1 MSEPPAI
8 TGAHRGAAPA
18 GPSTA
23 GKMVNFVV
31 FQAVWFICVYGAA
44 DARPWIGP
52 VAAAA
57 LLPINLFF
65 CPRPAAELRLW
76 AVAGLLGLLLDTA
89 LHSSGWIGF
98 PAAASPGGDAALPPE
113 GAALRL
119 APVWIVTLWVAF
131 GSLLNS
137 SLTWLRGRP
146 LLTVLL
152 SAIGGPLSFWSG
164 TRIGATSV
172 PGGSM
177 GYAALSI
184 EYAVAVPLLMLA
196 SRSLIGAVHRRA
208 VPAHVDTPI
217 AATPHG
223 QSLEGGNE
231 RQ

>member
-1 MSEPPAI
+1 MSEPPGTTSAAG
-8 TGAHRGAAPA
+8 GAPPA

-23 GKMVNFVV
+23 GKLVNFVA

-152 SAIGGPLSFWSG
+152 SDDEARLVHG
-164 TRIGATSV
+164 RDEV
-172 PGGSM
+172 
-177 GYAALSI
+177 AAVVGHDRL
-184 EYAVAVPLLMLA
+184 YLD
-196 SRSLIGAVHRRA
+196 RG
-208 VPAHVDTPI
+208 
-217 AATPHG
+217 
-223 QSLEGGNE
+223 E
-231 RQ
+231 RQRVFDRGAQLLDALARA